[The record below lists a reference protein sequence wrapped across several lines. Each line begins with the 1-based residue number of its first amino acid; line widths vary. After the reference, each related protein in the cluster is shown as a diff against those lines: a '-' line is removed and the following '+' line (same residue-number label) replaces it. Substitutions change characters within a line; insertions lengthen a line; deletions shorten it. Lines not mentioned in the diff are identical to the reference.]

1 MINQYTVI
9 GGLAVVMALV
19 MFLPFS
25 LRKVEEELEAFLFVM
40 GVCAATISGVWSWHL
55 VREALA
61 EPLMISV
68 TVLLAGF
75 LFRALRG
82 KIAAAVGWLTGRIG
96 LRALAFLVVLGLGL
110 VSSVITAIVAALVLC
125 EVIGVLRL
133 ERKYELKLV
142 VCACYAIGL
151 GAVLTPVGEPLS
163 AIAVSKL
170 KGPPHNADFYFLFR
184 LLGAWVIPGVLALSA
199 LAASYKP
206 GLKEEKET
214 LSSDREETNGV
225 IVVRALK
232 VYLFVMA
239 LVLLGSGLAPLAE
252 MTVSRVPDDALYWL
266 NSLSAVLDNA
276 TLAAA
281 ELLPS
286 LSPHKVKFL
295 LMGLLVAG
303 GMLVPGNI
311 PNIISSAKLG
321 IRSREWAVAAV
332 PLGIALMGI
341 YFVLMRFLA

>member
-1 MINQYTVI
+1 MEQNYFII
-9 GGLAVVMALV
+9 AGLAAVMVLV

-40 GVCAATISGVWSWHL
+40 GLCAAAISGVWSWHL

-61 EPLMISV
+61 EPVKISI

-82 KIAAAVGWLTGRIG
+82 RLALSVGWLHGRIG
-96 LRALAFLVVLGLGL
+96 TRCLAFILVLGLGL
-110 VSSVITAIVAALVLC
+110 ASSLLTAIVAALVLC
-125 EVIGVLRL
+125 EVVTVLQL
-133 ERKYELKLV
+133 ERRYELRLV

-151 GAVLTPVGEPLS
+151 GAVLTPVGEPLA
-163 AIAVSKL
+163 AIAVAKL
-170 KGPPHNADFYFLFR
+170 KGPPHNADFFYLFK
-184 LLGAWVIPGVLALSA
+184 LLGLWVVPGVLALAA
-199 LAASYKP
+199 LAASLPP
-206 GLKEEKET
+206 GLRAQKET
-214 LSSDREETNGV
+214 LAENSVETNGA
-225 IVVRALK
+225 IVGRAFK

-239 LVLLGSGLAPLAE
+239 LILLGAGLAPLAE
-252 MTVSRVPDDALYWL
+252 LTVSRVPDDALYWL
-266 NSLSAVLDNA
+266 NSLSALLDNA

-311 PNIISSAKLG
+311 PNIIAASKLG
-321 IRSREWAVAAV
+321 IRSREWAVSAV
-332 PLGIALMGI
+332 PLGLVLMFI
-341 YFVLMRFLA
+341 YFVLLRLLA